1 MTSESHNTRLGGIK
15 QDIQDF
21 KSDFNSLLSS
31 LKDEIQ
37 SKFENINTRLN
48 QIESNLESNITE
60 QVNES
65 ILSVKDSIITALR
78 DDNKMLQINVEIL
91 EKKLAESE
99 KSFNRLDQYNRRNNL
114 EIQGIPSTADDE
126 VLENKVIQIFECLNI
141 PLAKSDIEDC
151 HRLGKSNPKNTIVRF
166 VNRKSSYAAL
176 SKKLD
181 LRLIDKV
188 NLGFP
193 EATLFFNENLTPH
206 NPKLAWKCRELKRAG
221 KIHSAWS

>member
-1 MTSESHNTRLGGIK
+1 MTSEPHNTRLDGIK

-31 LKDEIQ
+31 LKNEIQ

-48 QIESNLESNITE
+48 HIESNLESNIRE

-78 DDNKMLQINVEIL
+78 DDNKMLQAKVKFL
-91 EKKLAESE
+91 EKKLVESK

-114 EIQGIPSTADDE
+114 EIQGIPSTVGDE
-126 VLENKVIQIFECLNI
+126 VLEDKVIEISECLNI
-141 PLAKSDIEDC
+141 LLAKSDIEDC

-166 VNRKSSYAAL
+166 VNRKNCYAAL

-181 LRLIDKV
+181 LQHIDKAK
-188 NLGFP
+188 LGFP
-193 EATLFFNENLTPH
+193 EANLFFNENLTPY
-206 NPKLAWKCRELKRAG
+206 NQKLAWKCRELKHAG
-221 KIHSAWS
+221 KN